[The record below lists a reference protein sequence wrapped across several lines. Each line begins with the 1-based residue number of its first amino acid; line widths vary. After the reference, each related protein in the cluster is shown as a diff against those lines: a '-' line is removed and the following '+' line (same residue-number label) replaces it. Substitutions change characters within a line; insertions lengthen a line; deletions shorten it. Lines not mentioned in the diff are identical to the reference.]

1 MARRQL
7 VRDVTREERA
17 ALVEDSR
24 TNGCTLDGK
33 PAYVTGYNL
42 EFAQVHL
49 KSSTGTSVEFAW
61 ATVAHILSTHRSFQ
75 S

>member
-1 MARRQL
+1 MARTITL
-7 VRDVTREERA
+7 PIEERQ
-17 ALVEDSR
+17 ALIEDAR

-42 EFAQVHL
+42 AFAAVTPKGH
-49 KSSTGTSVEFAW
+49 GNGGSVEFAW
-61 ATVAHILSTHRSFQ
+61 GTVARILSTHRNFQ